1 MIRAT
6 MTRREL
12 AAALASSATLVRAQE
27 ERKLTPEELLAQE
40 KVDVRS
46 ESEQLEKFNVPM
58 ATEPA
63 FIFRP

>member
-1 MIRAT
+1 MVRAT

-27 ERKLTPEELLAQE
+27 ERKLTPDELLAQE
-40 KVDVRS
+40 KADVRR
-46 ESEQLEKFNVPM
+46 EAEQLEKFDVPM

-63 FIFRP
+63 FVFKP